1 MKEGMSS
8 DLALPFSSEQ
18 NEEPEVVKSVLD
30 QLCARKD
37 WKASND
43 EQTKKRRADL
53 PSYFTVMKT
62 SC

>member
-37 WKASND
+37 
-43 EQTKKRRADL
+43 
-53 PSYFTVMKT
+53 
-62 SC
+62 